1 MAVCEVSHK
10 KDFKKMN
17 INPSILYLLPNIGT
31 VGGTV
36 AKVKSTLEHTKYNV
50 YISTPYNQNNSQ
62 YIEEWEKHKNI
73 KIIDLPERKNLFKS
87 VLILNKIIRKE
98 EIRVVH
104 SFFPIEMFIA
114 FFLKLLNPPIK
125 IVRSYEGNAKSSK
138 AVIVASKIV
147 LPFFDK
153 VIFISTYVSDFH
165 SLLAKRCKS
174 KQIVDNAAYNICNFS
189 IKEKNEVCNIVSV
202 AGLNEMKNV
211 FMYAEIGKQLKAQG
225 FVFNMKVVGDGPL
238 YNELKERIENYGIA
252 DVVKLEGKQIDP
264 KPYYDEAYIYI
275 HPADKEGFGMTVVE
289 AMSAGLPVIVSNMGG
304 VPELV
309 ENKKDGVIVDAY
321 NPKEWVDAIIELYNN
336 REKYTTIAKNGY
348 ETYKARF
355 TPEIYANNL
364 DKIYDT
370 LIMQ

>member
-1 MAVCEVSHK
+1 
-10 KDFKKMN
+10 MN

-36 AKVKSTLEHTKYNV
+36 AKVKSTLEHTKYKV

-87 VLILNKIIRKE
+87 VLMLNKIIRKE

-114 FFLKLLNPPIK
+114 FFLKLLNPQIK

-138 AVIVASKIV
+138 AIIVASKIV

-165 SLLAKRCKS
+165 SLLTKRCKS

-189 IKEKNEVCNIVSV
+189 IKEKTEVCNIVSV

-252 DVVKLEGKQIDP
+252 DVVKMEGKQIDP

-275 HPADKEGFGMTVVE
+275 HPADKEGFGMTIVE

-348 ETYKARF
+348 ETYRARF